1 MTSTDLTSDA
11 PTVSQRY
18 ELVIRPHS
26 IVSLADLSDIWQYRE
41 LLWTLTA
48 RDIRV
53 RYKQAAFGI
62 LWAAIQPLAQML
74 IFTILFSRLAGIRA
88 DVPAPYAMFCLAGTV
103 IWTLFSTGLG
113 QASNSLVENE
123 KVISKV
129 YFPRIIIPLSSV
141 LVAGMDFVIGFTLL
155 LIIMPFFGLP
165 LYLSIV
171 LAPMFAIL
179 AALCALAIGVW
190 TSAINIQFRDVRYA
204 LPFFLQLLI
213 FVTPV
218 FYPPSLVPERYR
230 FLLLLNPM
238 SAVVDGFRAALFGLP
253 LPWARL
259 GLSFAAALV
268 VTLAGFLYFRRMEQS
283 FADRV

>member
-1 MTSTDLTSDA
+1 MNETPL
-11 PTVSQRY
+11 PPQPY
-18 ELVIRPHS
+18 ELTIRPYS
-26 IVSLADLSDIWQYRE
+26 MVSLADLRDIWRYRE
-41 LLWTLTA
+41 LLWTLTT

-74 IFTILFSRLAGIRA
+74 IFTVLFSRLAGIRA
-88 DVPAPYAMFCLAGTV
+88 DAPVPYAAFTLSGAV
-103 IWTLFSTGLG
+103 LWTLFSTGLA

-123 KVISKV
+123 RVISKV
-129 YFPRIIIPLSSV
+129 YFPRIIIPVSSV
-141 LVAGMDFVIGFTLL
+141 LVAGMDFLIGLSLL
-155 LIIMPFFGLP
+155 LIVLPFFGVSFHS
-165 LYLSIV
+165 SIV
-171 LAPMFAIL
+171 LAPIFAVL
-179 AALCALAIGVW
+179 AALCALSIGVW

-213 FVTPV
+213 YVTPV
-218 FYPPSLVPERYR
+218 FYPSSLVPERYR

-238 SAVVDGFRAALFGLP
+238 AAVIEGFRAALFGLP

-259 GLSFAAALV
+259 GISFVAALV
-268 VTLAGFLYFRRMEQS
+268 VALAGFLYFRRMEQT

>member
-1 MTSTDLTSDA
+1 MNATPIA
-11 PTVSQRY
+11 PQRH
-18 ELVIRPHS
+18 ELVIRPYS
-26 IVSLADLSDIWQYRE
+26 MVSLADLGDIWRYRE

-62 LWAAIQPLAQML
+62 LWAAIQPLAQMV
-74 IFTILFSRLAGIRA
+74 IFTVLFSRLAGIRA
-88 DVPAPYAMFCLAGTV
+88 DAPVPYALFCLSGTV

-113 QASNSLVENE
+113 QASSSLVENE

-129 YFPRIIIPLSSV
+129 YFPRIIIPVSSV
-141 LVAGMDFVIGFTLL
+141 LVAGMDFAIGLTLL
-155 LIIMPFFGLP
+155 LISIPFFGLSLHPSLVFTP
-165 LYLSIV
+165 LFAL
-171 LAPMFAIL
+171 LAG
-179 AALCALAIGVW
+179 LCALSIGVW

-218 FYPPSLVPERYR
+218 FYPSSLVPEQYR
-230 FLLLLNPM
+230 FLLLFNPM

-259 GLSFAAALV
+259 GLSFVAALV
-268 VTLAGFLYFRRMEQS
+268 VALAGFLYFRRMEQT
-283 FADRV
+283 FADRM